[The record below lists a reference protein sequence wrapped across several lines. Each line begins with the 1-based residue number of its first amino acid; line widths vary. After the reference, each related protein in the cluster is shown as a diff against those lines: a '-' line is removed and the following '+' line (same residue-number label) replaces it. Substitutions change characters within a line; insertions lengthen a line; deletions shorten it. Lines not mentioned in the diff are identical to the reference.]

1 MSLKTP
7 DTKNKIQNRA
17 VAIFGGTFDPVHHGH
32 LRAAAE
38 VSEWL
43 KVTDFRLVPA
53 GTPPHRQQTKASAFH
68 RLAMLELALSP
79 YQDLT
84 VDDREV
90 RREGRSY
97 MVDTLRSVRKEV
109 GDVPVFLCVGQDAA
123 NQLNT
128 WQEWEQLFDLAHL
141 VVMTRPD
148 AKSNYPAELN
158 AFMAARRVDRTRD
171 LVTTPAGGVRHVE
184 VTQLAISS
192 TNIRNQIAEGHSPR
206 FLLPATVL
214 TYIEKHGLYQQSPLA
229 STGSKDR
236 LK

>member
-7 DTKNKIQNRA
+7 DTSTRIQNRA

-43 KVTDFRLVPA
+43 KVSDFRLIPV
-53 GTPPHRQQTKASAFH
+53 GTPPHRTKTYASAFH
-68 RLAMLELALSP
+68 RLAMLELALAP

-90 RREGRSY
+90 RRGGTSY
-97 MVDTLRSVRKEV
+97 MIDTLKSVREEV

-123 NQLNT
+123 NALNT
-128 WQEWEQLFDLAHL
+128 WKDWRALFDWAHL

-148 AKSNYPAELN
+148 SVSQYPPELAECI
-158 AFMAARRVDRTRD
+158 AQRQVSRTRD
-171 LVTTPAGGVRHVE
+171 LVSSPAGGVRHVE

-192 TNIRNQIAEGHSPR
+192 TNIRNQLAEGHSPR

-214 TYIEKHGLYQQSPLA
+214 SYIEKHQLYSARPGGA
-229 STGSKDR
+229 ETVE
-236 LK
+236 

>member
-1 MSLKTP
+1 MPLNTP
-7 DTKNKIQNRA
+7 STKQKIQNRA
-17 VAIFGGTFDPVHHGH
+17 VAVFGGTFDPVHHGH

-43 KVTDFRLVPA
+43 KVSDFRLVPV
-53 GTPPHRQQTKASAFH
+53 GTPPHRAETHASAFH
-68 RLAMLELALSP
+68 RLAMLELALAP

-90 RREGRSY
+90 RRAGPSY
-97 MVDTLRSVRKEV
+97 MVDTLRSIRQEV

-123 NQLNT
+123 NQLHT
-128 WQEWEQLFDLAHL
+128 WKDWRQLFELAHL
-141 VVMTRPD
+141 VVMTRPN
-148 AKSNYPAELN
+148 ALTNYPPELD
-158 AFMAARRVDRTRD
+158 AFIQQRSVERTRD

-192 TNIRNQIAEGHSPR
+192 TNIRNQVSEGHSPR

-214 TYIEKHGLYQQSPLA
+214 TYIEKHGLYRKTTAVSKAP
-229 STGSKDR
+229 KDR
-236 LK
+236 VE